1 MAREIVGFETSS
13 LIECREE
20 CHTMASTRM
29 KFGVFMAPFHR
40 PGENPTLALE
50 RDLELIQWLDLL
62 GFDEA
67 YIGEHHSAG
76 WETICSPEVFMATAA
91 ERTRHIRLG
100 TGVISLPYHH
110 PYMVANRM
118 VLLDHLT
125 RGRVI
130 LGVGPG
136 ALASDA
142 LMFGIPAERQREMMD
157 EALGIIIH
165 LLESTEPLTYQS
177 DWFELHEA
185 VLQLRPYQQPSIP
198 IAVASVQSPSG
209 VQLAG
214 KHGASVLSL
223 SIPRASVRQT
233 SLKELWAIGEETAEK
248 HGKALRREDWRLVVS
263 CHLAESR
270 KEAIE
275 DVRMASGREVTE
287 YFRDT
292 LGHPAPDVP
301 AHQIVDYMVEHN
313 QWIIG
318 TPEDCIAGIE
328 RLQEASGGFGGFL
341 VRVEDWVRRDKRQHS
356 YELMARYVMP
366 HFQGTVRG
374 IMASNQ
380 WARDRKDSLHANAI
394 AGLKQAT
401 DAYFSRRR

>member
-1 MAREIVGFETSS
+1 MTVSS
-13 LIECREE
+13 
-20 CHTMASTRM
+20 RM

-50 RDLELIQWLDLL
+50 RDLEILQWLDVL

-76 WETICSPEVFMATAA
+76 WETICSPEVFIAA
-91 ERTRHIRLG
+91 AGERTRHIKLG
-100 TGVISLPYHH
+100 TGVVSLPYHH

-142 LMFGIPAERQREMMD
+142 LMFGIDPERQREMMD
-157 EALGIIIH
+157 DALGVIIR
-165 LLESTEPLTYQS
+165 LFDSTDPLTVKS
-177 DWFELHEA
+177 DWFELNEA

-198 IAVASVQSPSG
+198 IAVASVQSPAG
-209 VQLAG
+209 VQVAG
-214 KHGASVLSL
+214 KHGAAVLSL
-223 SIPRASVRQT
+223 SIPRDTVRQT

-248 HGKALRREDWRLVVS
+248 HGKTLRREEWSLVVPV
-263 CHLAESR
+263 HLAESR

-275 DVRMASGREVTE
+275 DVRLGSARELTE
-287 YFRDT
+287 YFRAT
-292 LGHPAPDVP
+292 LGHPIPDVP
-301 AHQIVDYMVEHN
+301 ANQIVDFMVERN
-313 QWIIG
+313 QWMIG

-328 RLQEASGGFGGFL
+328 RLQENSGGFGGFM
-341 VRVEDWVRRDKRQHS
+341 VRVEDWATREKTLHS
-356 YELMARYVMP
+356 YELLARYVMP
-366 HFQGTVRG
+366 RFQGSLAG
-374 IMASNQ
+374 IQASNQ
-380 WARDRKDSLHANAI
+380 WASERKEALQANRM
-394 AGLKQAT
+394 AGLKRAT
-401 DAYFSRRR
+401 DAYYSQRS

>member
-1 MAREIVGFETSS
+1 
-13 LIECREE
+13 
-20 CHTMASTRM
+20 M

-40 PGENPTLALE
+40 PGENPTLAIE
-50 RDLELIQWLDLL
+50 RDLEILQWLDVL

-76 WETICSPEVFMATAA
+76 WETICSPEVFIATAA

-100 TGVISLPYHH
+100 SGVISLPYHH

-142 LMFGIPAERQREMMD
+142 LMLGIPSERQREMMD
-157 EALGIIIH
+157 EALGVIVR
-165 LLESTEPLTYQS
+165 LFESTEPLTYKS
-177 DWFELHEA
+177 DWFQLNEA
-185 VLQLRPYQQPSIP
+185 VLQLRPYQQPYIP
-198 IAVASVQSPSG
+198 IAVASVQSPAG
-209 VQLAG
+209 VLLAG

-233 SLKELWAIGEETAEK
+233 SLKELWEIGEQEAAS
-248 HGKALRREDWRLVVS
+248 HGKVLRREDWRLVVA

-275 DVRMASGREVTE
+275 DIRLGSGREVTE
-287 YFRDT
+287 YFGRT
-292 LGHPAPDVP
+292 LGHPVPDLP
-301 AHQIVDYMVEHN
+301 ADRIVDHMVENN
-313 QWIIG
+313 QWIVG

-328 RLQEASGGFGGFL
+328 RLQEMSGGFGGFM
-341 VRVEDWVRRDKRQHS
+341 VRVEDWARRDKTLRS
-356 YELMARYVMP
+356 YELLARHVMP
-366 HFQGTVRG
+366 HFQGSLAG
-374 IMASNQ
+374 IQASND
-380 WARDRKDSLHANAI
+380 WARERREQLHENSI
-394 AGLKQAT
+394 AGLKRAT
-401 DAYFSRRR
+401 DTYFAQRS

>member
-1 MAREIVGFETSS
+1 MTAPR
-13 LIECREE
+13 
-20 CHTMASTRM
+20 RM

-50 RDLELIQWLDLL
+50 RDLELIQWLDVL

-76 WETICSPEVFMATAA
+76 WEIICAPEVFIATAA

-100 TGVISLPYHH
+100 TGVTSLPYHH

-142 LMFGIPAERQREMMD
+142 LMFGIPSERQREMMD
-157 EALGIIIH
+157 EALGIIIR
-165 LLESTEPLTYQS
+165 LFESAEPLTYKS
-177 DWFELHEA
+177 DWFQLYEG
-185 VLQLRPYQQPSIP
+185 VLQLRPYQEPSIP
-198 IAVASVQSPSG
+198 IAVASVQSPAG
-209 VQLAG
+209 VRLAG
-214 KHGASVLSL
+214 KYGAAVLSL
-223 SIPRASVRQT
+223 SIPRATVRQT
-233 SLKELWAIGEETAEK
+233 SLNELWAIGEETAAE
-248 HGKALRREDWRLVVS
+248 HGKTLRREDWRLVVT

-275 DVRMASGREVTE
+275 DVRGGGGREVTE

-292 LGHPAPDVP
+292 LGHPAPDLP
-301 AHQIVDYMVEHN
+301 PDQIVDHMVAQN

-328 RLQEASGGFGGFL
+328 RLQEMSGGFGGFL
-341 VRVEDWVRRDKRQHS
+341 IRVEDWVQRDKRRHS
-356 YELMARYVMP
+356 YELLARYVMP
-366 HFQGTVRG
+366 HFQGSVQG

-380 WARDRKDSLHANAI
+380 WARDQKEVLHANTI
-394 AGLKQAT
+394 AGLKRAT
-401 DAYFSRRR
+401 DSYFVQRN

>member
-1 MAREIVGFETSS
+1 M
-13 LIECREE
+13 
-20 CHTMASTRM
+20 TMSTRM

-50 RDLELIQWLDLL
+50 RDLELIQWLDVL

-76 WETICSPEVFMATAA
+76 WETICSPEIFIATAA

-142 LMFGIPAERQREMMD
+142 LMLGIPAERQRERMD
-157 EALGIIIH
+157 EALGLIIR
-165 LLESTEPLTYQS
+165 LFESTAPLTYTS
-177 DWFELHEA
+177 DWFQLHEA
-185 VLQLRPYQQPSIP
+185 VLQLRPYQEPSIP
-198 IAVASVQSPSG
+198 IAVASVQSPAG

-223 SIPRASVRQT
+223 SIPRETVRQT
-233 SLKELWAIGEETAEK
+233 SLKELWAIGEETADK
-248 HGKALRREDWRLVVS
+248 HGKTLRRQDWSLVVPVY
-263 CHLAESR
+263 LAESR
-270 KEAIE
+270 TEAIE
-275 DVRMASGREVTE
+275 DVRMASGRELTE
-287 YFRDT
+287 YFGNT
-292 LGHPAPDVP
+292 LGNPVPDVP
-301 AHQIVDYMVEHN
+301 AAQIIDYMVEHN

-318 TPEDCIAGIE
+318 TPEDCIVAIE
-328 RLQEASGGFGGFL
+328 RLQESSGGFGGFM
-341 VRVEDWVRRDKRQHS
+341 VRVEDWSTREKTLHS
-356 YELMARYVMP
+356 YELLARYVMP
-366 HFQGTVRG
+366 RFQGSLSG
-374 IMASNQ
+374 IQASNQ
-380 WARDRKDSLHANAI
+380 WASERREALQANRV
-394 AGLKQAT
+394 AGLKRAT
-401 DAYFSRRR
+401 ETYYGQRR

>member
-1 MAREIVGFETSS
+1 
-13 LIECREE
+13 
-20 CHTMASTRM
+20 MASTKM

-40 PGENPTLALE
+40 PGENPTLGLE
-50 RDLELIQWLDLL
+50 RDLELIQWLDVL

-76 WETICSPEVFMATAA
+76 WETIASPEVFIATAA

-110 PYMVANRM
+110 PLMVANRM

-142 LMFGIPAERQREMMD
+142 VMLGIPGERQREMMD
-157 EALGIIIH
+157 EALGIIVR
-165 LLESTEPLTYQS
+165 LFESTEPLTYTS
-177 DWFELHEA
+177 DWFQLHDA
-185 VLQLRPYQQPSIP
+185 VLQLRPYQEPYIP
-198 IAVASVQSPSG
+198 IAVASVQSPAG
-209 VQLAG
+209 VRLAG
-214 KHGASVLSL
+214 KYGASVLSL
-223 SIPRASVRQT
+223 SIPRATVRQT
-233 SLKELWAIGEETAEK
+233 SLKELWAIGEETAAA
-248 HGKALRREDWRLVVS
+248 HGKTLRREDWRLVVP

-275 DVRMASGREVTE
+275 DVRMGGGREVTE
-287 YFRDT
+287 YFAGT
-292 LGHPAPDVP
+292 LGNPAPDVP
-301 AHQIVDYMVEHN
+301 MDKIVDFMVEHN
-313 QWIIG
+313 QWIVG

-328 RLQEASGGFGGFL
+328 RLQESSGGFGGFMI
-341 VRVEDWVRRDKRQHS
+341 RVEDYVQREKRLRS
-356 YELMARYVMP
+356 YELLARYVMP
-366 HFQGTVRG
+366 RFQGSLHG

-380 WARDRKDSLHANAI
+380 WARERKDALHGHAI
-394 AGLKQAT
+394 SGLKQAT
-401 DAYFSRRR
+401 DAYFSRRN

>member
-1 MAREIVGFETSS
+1 MTAT
-13 LIECREE
+13 
-20 CHTMASTRM
+20 TRM

-50 RDLELIQWLDLL
+50 RDLALIQWLDVL

-91 ERTRHIRLG
+91 ERTQHIRLG
-100 TGVISLPYHH
+100 SGVISLPYHH

-142 LMFGIPAERQREMMD
+142 LMFGIDPERQRDMMD
-157 EALGIIIH
+157 ESLGVIIQLFEH
-165 LLESTEPLTYQS
+165 TTPLTVKS
-177 DWFELHEA
+177 DWFELNEA

-198 IAVASVQSPSG
+198 IAVASVQSPAG
-209 VQLAG
+209 VQVAG
-214 KHGASVLSL
+214 KYGAAVLSL
-223 SIPRASVRQT
+223 SIPRDTVRQT

-248 HGKALRREDWRLVVS
+248 HGKTLRREDWSLVVPVY
-263 CHLAESR
+263 LAESR

-275 DVRMASGREVTE
+275 DIRTSSGRETLE
-287 YFRDT
+287 YFGAT
-292 LGHPAPDVP
+292 LGHPVPDVP
-301 AHQIVDYMVEHN
+301 AHQIVDLMVERN

-318 TPEDCIAGIE
+318 TPDDCIAAIE
-328 RLQEASGGFGGFL
+328 RLQELSGGFGGFM
-341 VRVEDWVRRDKRQHS
+341 VRVEDWAPREKTLHS
-356 YELMARYVMP
+356 YELLARYVMP
-366 HFQGTVRG
+366 HFQGTLAG
-374 IMASNQ
+374 IHASNQ
-380 WARDRKDSLHANAI
+380 WASERKEGLQKNRL
-394 AGLKQAT
+394 AGLKRAT
-401 DAYFSRRR
+401 DAYYGQPR